1 MRERPS
7 GLITHMRIWA
17 KIVAALSLFVSCLPL
32 RADVGLLL
40 DAKPNVQFELGNA
53 LTGAGH
59 SGVYL
64 SNVCVVTPV
73 ELRLCKPGELGSV
86 IQNYEDFRENAPY
99 EWNAVPLSVYL
110 YGIDDPSQRPLFG
123 SPELREALQE
133 QYRAHYLQAI
143 CTTDRCLH
151 DPRANWRDSVA
162 AAFVR
167 EIYIFEVETTPEQD
181 EQFIREFN
189 ARANVNHYSGF
200 SNNCADFAKLVVNT
214 YFPHA
219 AHRNV
224 LNDLGMTGPKA
235 IARSFTHYAEHRP
248 ALELRV
254 VRIEQLPGTYKRSSD
269 SHEGTEQLF
278 RAKKWLLPTGLIAYQ
293 AVPVFAAS
301 YFLTGRFSPD
311 HELRK
316 HPSEQAAE
324 LTDELHEAKQ
334 AGDKELRQQIDRQL
348 RTERENQLGND
359 EQWEKLRQRF
369 NEVLQSAIADGVV
382 ADRRELREL
391 FRTLQARG
399 KVYVDDR
406 QQAWMEVEN
415 DGQLRRVGLSF
426 SNVEGPNSDRR
437 LGFQLLLARMDY
449 LLSTQSKH
457 RELYSEI
464 QGDWALLQQAE
475 QQMPVRTQ
483 VIAKKQ

>member
-1 MRERPS
+1 
-7 GLITHMRIWA
+7 MRIVS
-17 KIVAALSLFVSCLPL
+17 KIVVALSLLAGSVPMQ
-32 RADVGLLL
+32 ADIGLLL

-86 IQNYEDFRENAPY
+86 IQNYEDFRENEPY

-110 YGIDDPSQRPLFG
+110 YGVDDPGQRPLFG
-123 SPELREALQE
+123 SPELREALQA
-133 QYRAHYLQAI
+133 QYRARYLQTI

-151 DPRANWRDSVA
+151 DPKANWRDSVA

-167 EIYIFEVETTPEQD
+167 EIYIFEVETTREQD
-181 EQFIREFN
+181 EQFVREFN

-214 YFPHA
+214 YFPHS
-219 AHRNV
+219 AHRDV

-248 ALELRV
+248 AMDLHVIRV
-254 VRIEQLPGTYKRSSD
+254 EQLPGTYKRSSD

-278 RAKKWLLPTGLIAYQ
+278 RAKKWLLPTGLAAYQ
-293 AVPVFAAS
+293 SVPIFAAS

-316 HPSEQAAE
+316 HPSEQVAA
-324 LTDELHEAKQ
+324 LTDELQEAKQ
-334 AGDKELRQQIDRQL
+334 AGDHALRAQIDQQL
-348 RTERENQLGND
+348 RVERESQLGNQ

-369 NEVLQSAIADGVV
+369 NEVLQSAIADGMI
-382 ADRRELREL
+382 ADRHQLRDL
-391 FRTLQARG
+391 FRNLQARN
-399 KVYVDDR
+399 KVYVDDQ
-406 QQAWMEVEN
+406 QQAWMDVES

-426 SNVEGPNSDRR
+426 DNVVSPNSDRR
-437 LGFQLLLARMDY
+437 LGFQLLLARMEY
-449 LLSTQSKH
+449 LLTTQSKH

-464 QGDWALLQQAE
+464 QKDWTLLQQAE
-475 QQMPVRTQ
+475 QQMPARTQ
-483 VIAKKQ
+483 VVARKQ

>member
-1 MRERPS
+1 MRMF
-7 GLITHMRIWA
+7 G
-17 KIVAALSLFVSCLPL
+17 KIVVALSLLTGSLPM

-64 SNVCVVTPV
+64 SNVCVDTPV
-73 ELRLCKPGELGSV
+73 KLRLCRPGELGSV
-86 IQNYEDFRENAPY
+86 IQNYVDFREDQPY

-110 YGIDDPSQRPLFG
+110 YGVDDPSQRPIFG
-123 SPELREALQE
+123 SPELRQALQE
-133 QYRAHYLQAI
+133 QYREHYLRTI
-143 CTTDRCLH
+143 CTTERCLN
-151 DPRANWRDSVA
+151 DAKANWRDSVA

-167 EIYIFEVETTPEQD
+167 EIYIFEVETSPEQD

-214 YFPHA
+214 YFPHS
-219 AHRNV
+219 AHRDV

-248 ALELRV
+248 ALDLRV
-254 VRIEQLPGTYKRSSD
+254 IRVEQLPGTYKRSSD

-278 RAKKWLLPTGLIAYQ
+278 RAKKWLLPTGLVAYQ
-293 AVPVFAAS
+293 AVPTFAAS

-316 HPSEQAAE
+316 HPSEQAAL
-324 LTDELHEAKQ
+324 LTDELQEAKQ
-334 AGDKELRQQIDRQL
+334 AGDQTLRQQLDRQL
-348 RTERENQLGND
+348 HAERESQLGND

-369 NEVLQSAIADGVV
+369 NEVLQGAIADGVV
-382 ADRRELREL
+382 ANRRELRDL
-391 FRTLQARG
+391 FRNLQARG
-399 KVYVDDR
+399 KVYVDDQ
-406 QQAWMEVEN
+406 QQAWMEVE
-415 DGQLRRVGLSF
+415 DEGQLRRVGLSV
-426 SNVEGPNSDRR
+426 SNVVAPNSDRR
-437 LGFQLLLARMDY
+437 LGLQLLLARMEY
-449 LLSTQSKH
+449 LLYTQSKH
-457 RELYSEI
+457 RELYGEI

-475 QQMPVRTQ
+475 QQMLPRTQ
-483 VIAKKQ
+483 VVAKKQ